1 MTESENQGSFCSFHL
16 IDFNRNMLLVP
27 GNHRRVT
34 GFKTCNNQLGARN
47 ESTGTRAYGM
57 GFQRLLKSPNLIY
70 RNSMD
75 FVLKGPSM
83 GVAMLHT
90 SAWTHHE

>member
-1 MTESENQGSFCSFHL
+1 
-16 IDFNRNMLLVP
+16 MLLVP

-47 ESTGTRAYGM
+47 ESTGTQAYGM

-70 RNSMD
+70 RNSIG
-75 FVLKGPSM
+75 FRLERNFN
-83 GVAMLHT
+83 GVGYAAYLGID
-90 SAWTHHE
+90 AL